1 MATVS
6 MIVPAC
12 SVAPNIGASIE
23 PVLARTVRGRELLI
37 VDGGA
42 TGRTAAVAEA
52 FPATDA
58 RLRLLRQ
65 ANARHRGGVVCWIAG
80 GLRRWRPGLAS
91 RACLICRARREAA
104 S

>member
-6 MIVPAC
+6 VIVPAC
-12 SVAPNIGASIE
+12 SVAPDIGASIE
-23 PVLARTVRGRELLI
+23 SGPARPVPDRELLI

-52 FPATDA
+52 FPATDGG
-58 RLRLLRQ
+58 LRLLRQ
-65 ANARHRGGVVCWIAG
+65 ANARHRGGVLFWIAG
-80 GLRRWRPGLAS
+80 GLRRWTPRLLS
-91 RACLICRARREAA
+91 RACPICRTRREAA